1 MNTDPWTRAPW
12 VGRWPGHYPSRP
24 RVRGR
29 WGSRRPWWSSLP
41 ALRYPSAPASGP
53 HTDCAEGNE
62 SGAHRIS
69 SSGCCRQHLMERN
82 RGYQYPVSTGR
93 HQFLLL
99 TQRSVLIQWYQ
110 SSASGDWL
118 WSQRCSSSSI
128 HYKIKYLMVILRGF
142 LLRQTRAFYSLLG
155 TECKDINETGLDRV
169 STSIH
174 QWFTWVTVQ
183 LRR

>member
-12 VGRWPGHYPSRP
+12 VGRWPGRYPSQP

-53 HTDCAEGNE
+53 HTDCAEGNV
-62 SGAHRIS
+62 SGARRIS

-93 HQFLLL
+93 HQFLLY
-99 TQRSVLIQWYQ
+99 TQRYLYSVLIQWYQ
-110 SSASGDWL
+110 SISMIKVRGVQNL
-118 WSQRCSSSSI
+118 QFITKSI
-128 HYKIKYLMVILRGF
+128 ISLRYWGGSF
-142 LLRQTRAFYSLLG
+142 WDKL
-155 TECKDINETGLDRV
+155 E
-169 STSIH
+169 H
-174 QWFTWVTVQ
+174 FTAYWALNVKT
-183 LRR
+183 

>member
-12 VGRWPGHYPSRP
+12 VGRWPGRYPSQP

-62 SGAHRIS
+62 SGARRIS
-69 SSGCCRQHLMERN
+69 SSGCCRRHLMERN

-93 HQFLLL
+93 HQFLLY
-99 TQRSVLIQWYQ
+99 TQRYLYSVLIQWYQ
-110 SSASGDWL
+110 SSAWLKSEVFKIFSSLQNQISHGDTEGVPFETN
-118 WSQRCSSSSI
+118 SSI
-128 HYKIKYLMVILRGF
+128 LQL
-142 LLRQTRAFYSLLG
+142 
-155 TECKDINETGLDRV
+155 TG
-169 STSIH
+169 H
-174 QWFTWVTVQ
+174 WM
-183 LRR
+183 